1 MSRLLVRW
9 SGRTRLLTS
18 SSGMPSNLSCF
29 FLSLYVFARFLASAS
44 SALRKKKNEHCEGL
58 NNTAGF
64 LYAASYDSV
73 RKARSYF
80 SRSAGDNGGLFPRLL
95 FADLGSRLGL
105 TTMFRFSWHHNAML
119 RFVENSYCEY
129 ARIIYTWINWYL
141 ARYKTTVD
149 AIYGCCVFKRQ
160 KNRLTQ

>member
-44 SALRKKKNEHCEGL
+44 SALRKKKKKEYCEGL

-64 LYAASYDSV
+64 LYAASYDSA
-73 RKARSYF
+73 RKTRAAISLDRQGTTVVFFHVCFLPTSARVLDSLQCF
-80 SRSAGDNGGLFPRLL
+80 D
-95 FADLGSRLGL
+95 
-105 TTMFRFSWHHNAML
+105 SWHRNAML
-119 RFVENSYCEY
+119 HFIENSYCEY
-129 ARIIYTWINWYL
+129 ARIIHGWISWYL

-149 AIYGCCVFKRQ
+149 AIYGCYVFKR
-160 KNRLTQ
+160 NRLTQ